1 MRGVSHLCLRL
12 GNVGGVNDGMG
23 GANDGMGGANDGM
36 GGANDGMGG
45 VNIYGAGESYFLN
58 SAAQKIEG
66 RT

>member
-12 GNVGGVNDGMG
+12 GNVGGV
-23 GANDGMGGANDGM
+23 NDGMGGANDGM